1 MFRTLALRG
10 NHFAMEQPPPKE
22 AFLIRHNDVYPESLS
37 NLVHLFWKKEMKE
50 GREGRMEGRKKKL
63 NVLLSRKAISI
74 LD

>member
-37 NLVHLFWKKEMKE
+37 NLVHLFWKKRNE
-50 GREGRMEGRKKKL
+50 GGEGRKDGRKKEETQCF
-63 NVLLSRKAISI
+63 II
-74 LD
+74 